1 MRIITTILTIT
12 LISASAWADGKANP
26 KVTMETTLGKIVLEL
41 DAEKAPI
48 STENFL
54 RYAKDGFYNGTVF
67 HRVMPNFMIQGG
79 GMDKDLN
86 KKTEGMYS
94 PIKNEWQNGLK
105 NVRGTISMARM
116 SAPDSA
122 TSQFFINVVD
132 NASLDVPRGGAAYA
146 VFGKVIEGMDV
157 VDKIRHTPTES
168 NPKYPG
174 GKVVPV
180 TPVIIK
186 AVHIAGDIK
195 AAKPSSG
202 K

>member
-1 MRIITTILTIT
+1 MRVLTTTVAIAL
-12 LISASAWADGKANP
+12 LSAAALAGDKANP
-26 KVTMETTLGKIVLEL
+26 TVTLETTLGNIVLEL

-54 RYAKDGFYNGTVF
+54 RYAKEGFYKGTVF

-86 KKTEGMYS
+86 KKSKGMHS

-105 NVRGTISMARM
+105 NVTGTISMART

-146 VFGKVIEGMDV
+146 VFGKVVEGMDV
-157 VDKIRHTPTES
+157 VNKIRNTPTEN

-186 AVHIAGDIK
+186 AAHIKNDSK
-195 AAKPSSG
+195 AATPASG

>member
-1 MRIITTILTIT
+1 MRAITTLLAMT
-12 LISASAWADGKANP
+12 LISNSALAEGKTNP
-26 KVTMETTLGKIVLEL
+26 KVTLETTLGNIVLEL
-41 DAEKAPI
+41 DAVKAPI
-48 STENFL
+48 STANFL
-54 RYAKDGFYNGTVF
+54 QYAKEGFYNGTIF
-67 HRVMPNFMIQGG
+67 HRVMPGFMIQGG

-86 KKTEGMYS
+86 KKTAGMHS
-94 PIKNEWQNGLK
+94 PIKNEWENGLK
-105 NVRGTISMARM
+105 NVIGTISMART

-146 VFGKVIEGMDV
+146 VFGKVVEGMDV
-157 VDKIRHTPTES
+157 VEKIRNTPTEN

-186 AVHIAGDIK
+186 SAIVKDEMP
-195 AAKPSSG
+195 AKG

>member
-1 MRIITTILTIT
+1 
-12 LISASAWADGKANP
+12 
-26 KVTMETTLGKIVLEL
+26 
-41 DAEKAPI
+41 
-48 STENFL
+48 
-54 RYAKDGFYNGTVF
+54 
-67 HRVMPNFMIQGG
+67 
-79 GMDKDLN
+79 MDKDLN
-86 KKTEGMYS
+86 KKTEGMHS

-105 NVRGTISMARM
+105 NVRGTISMART

-146 VFGKVIEGMDV
+146 VFGKVAEGMDV
-157 VDKIRHTPTES
+157 VDKIRNTPTEV

-186 AVHIAGDIK
+186 AVRIVGEKK